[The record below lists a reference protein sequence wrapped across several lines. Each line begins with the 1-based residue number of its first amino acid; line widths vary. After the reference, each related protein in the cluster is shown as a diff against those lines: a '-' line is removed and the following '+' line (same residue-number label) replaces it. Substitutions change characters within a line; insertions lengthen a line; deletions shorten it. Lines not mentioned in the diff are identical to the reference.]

1 MASRSSF
8 LIRSAKSFVTLIVA
22 RGGGLVLS
30 LVISVLLA
38 NRLGAVAGTDAFFLV
53 RRLTTGVTE
62 ALRRVVVYAYIPPLV
77 AVMRSSDGA
86 VTGRLWRSHL
96 IRNVGLAL
104 FAAALISLAAP
115 WVIAAVAPGFD
126 AERAAIGTALI
137 RIFVF
142 LIPVG
147 LVLASMTSLLFASRR
162 FGLPEFAR
170 ALPRFL
176 VVIVLMFLVPP
187 LGVMALTWVL
197 LGGTV
202 MVVLILIPSLR
213 RVIRD
218 SAATKDQASAGSPL
232 AATGGEAE
240 PELAVRGRAL
250 PIMIWQGYIQ
260 GSGWLDLAFAS
271 LLVVGG
277 VSVLAY
283 GQRLV
288 QIVPA
293 VLNFSLFTIMYTEFA
308 HRAADGEGQGLQ
320 RSVVAC
326 LRTGLFMLVP
336 FMIFL
341 WVAADQIVGLL
352 FHHGAFDDQA
362 AALTTSVVRWFS
374 PMVVL
379 MFFTNTL
386 WLGLVADGTS
396 QHLRMSST
404 VSSAGLLVR
413 VGCLMLL
420 AEPLGVIGIALAA
433 ILSSALVCCLAY
445 RFAAR
450 QWGGVLRRGDLAVA
464 ARIVACALVSGAL
477 MYGVRAALGVEPGA
491 GVTERIVVLAVLVT
505 VGALSYLGAA
515 ALLGME
521 EISIARELVRRRTR
535 RASSREA

>member
-1 MASRSSF
+1 MAPRSSF
-8 LIRSAKSFVTLIVA
+8 LIRSAKSFFTLIVA

-62 ALRRVVVYAYIPPLV
+62 ALRRVVIYAYIPPLV
-77 AVMRSSDGA
+77 AMMRSSDGA

-96 IRNVGLAL
+96 IRNVALAL
-104 FAAALISLAAP
+104 LAAVLIALAAP
-115 WVIAAVAPGFD
+115 WVIATIAPGFD
-126 AERAAIGTALI
+126 AERSAIGTGLI
-137 RIFVF
+137 HIFAF
-142 LIPVG
+142 LIPAG

-176 VVIVLMFLVPP
+176 VVILLLFLVPP
-187 LGVMALTWVL
+187 LGVTALAWVL

-202 MVVLILIPSLR
+202 VVVLILIPSLR

-218 SAATKDQASAGSPL
+218 NSATKDQASAGSTP
-232 AATGGEAE
+232 AATGDEAE
-240 PELAVRGRAL
+240 LGVRGRAL
-250 PIMIWQGYIQ
+250 PIIIWQGYIQ

-288 QIVPA
+288 QIIPA

-308 HRAADGEGQGLQ
+308 HRAADGESQGLQ

-326 LRTGLFMLVP
+326 LRTGLFVLVP

-341 WVAADQIVGLL
+341 WVAADQIVELL
-352 FHHGAFDDQA
+352 FHHGAFGDQA
-362 AALTTSVVRWFS
+362 TALTTSVVRWFS

-396 QHLRMSST
+396 QHLRMSTT
-404 VSSAGLLVR
+404 VSSAGLLFR
-413 VGCLMLL
+413 AGCLMLL

-433 ILSSALVCCLAY
+433 ILSSALVCGLAY

-477 MYGVRAALGVEPGA
+477 MYGVRAVAGVEPGA
-491 GVTERIVVLAVLVT
+491 GVTERILVLAVLVT

-535 RASSREA
+535 RASSRGA